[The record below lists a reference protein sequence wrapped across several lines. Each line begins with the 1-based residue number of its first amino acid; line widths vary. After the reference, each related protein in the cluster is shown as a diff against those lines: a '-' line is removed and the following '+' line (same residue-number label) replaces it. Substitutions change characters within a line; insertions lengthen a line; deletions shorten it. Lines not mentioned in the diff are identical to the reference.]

1 MPAETYESVRETSSE
16 VGRERERIA
25 FDRTIELLEKAR
37 DAPPDDIRTR
47 REAVRTV
54 QDLWRFFIRDLTN
67 PANDLTD
74 ELKADLISIGLWSI
88 KEADALIAGRTGD
101 WAPLIEI
108 QQTVRKGLD

>member
-1 MPAETYESVRETSSE
+1 MPAETYEDVRQTSSE

-25 FDRTIELLEKAR
+25 FDRTIALLVRAR
-37 DAPPDDIRTR
+37 DAPADDVATR

-54 QDLWRFFIRDLTN
+54 QALWRFLIRDVTH

-74 ELKADLISIGLWSI
+74 ELKENLVAIGLWSI
-88 KEADALIAGRTGD
+88 READHLVAGTRGD
-101 WAPLIEI
+101 WDPLIEI